1 MFESFTSRAH
11 QSAVDRL
18 IQMATG
24 KKAPAEQEA
33 PGPESTETAAAVAE
47 QPVAEGNAEAVA
59 EQPQVEAAVEAPVEQ
74 AQAEA
79 PAETAPEAVMVV
91 ESAAAAVFE
100 TVVEAQPV
108 QEPVSEPPQG
118 EAPPVYEPAAEAVA
132 EPVAEAVPEAAAA
145 AEPVSEAV
153 MEQPA
158 EPAPEAASAVEFAV
172 EVPVEQARVEV
183 PVETQPEAAAV
194 VEAPRVEAMTAEA
207 VVQEP
212 TPVAEPA
219 AAVVAQPAPE
229 AAAEPT
235 SAIAAETKQP
245 VEEAQAEPEA
255 AAEAAAAEAAVAA
268 AAMGASS
275 GATAAEPI
283 EEDAPHVW
291 KRRATD
297 AAEPGAPSPRV
308 AEALRR
314 AQSRGLGFEREKAE
328 GSEPAPSAGHYG
340 DEEEEPFKL
349 EKYLRRSTDRRPGVF
364 GAAADVVPSPDETT
378 FLKSKDQGR
387 SSDEVTEE
395 QLRELAQDPM
405 WKTLMQF
412 KGWLPVVT
420 SLLPMLDL
428 ATGRPQPGTSDEIKD
443 TMDGL
448 LMSHRDIR
456 STLNSQTTELR
467 RVEQEVAH
475 LREAAD
481 KTSFEQSAMADDVRG
496 MQRLMKNASMYMGIL
511 LGLLVAV
518 VGYMAFL
525 VFTYLNHPA
534 H

>member
-1 MFESFTSRAH
+1 MSAMFESFTSRAH

-91 ESAAAAVFE
+91 ESAAAVFE
-100 TVVEAQPV
+100 AVVEAQPV

-145 AEPVSEAV
+145 AEP
-153 MEQPA
+153 
-158 EPAPEAASAVEFAV
+158 APEAASAVESAV
-172 EVPVEQARVEV
+172 EVPVEQARAEV

-194 VEAPRVEAMTAEA
+194 VGAPRVEAMTAEA
-207 VVQEP
+207 VVEEP
-212 TPVAEPA
+212 APVAEPA

-229 AAAEPT
+229 VAAEPT

-275 GATAAEPI
+275 GAMAAEPI

>member
-1 MFESFTSRAH
+1 MSAMFESFTSRAH

-59 EQPQVEAAVEAPVEQ
+59 EQPQVDAAVEAPVEQ

-132 EPVAEAVPEAAAA
+132 EPVAEAAAA

-158 EPAPEAASAVEFAV
+158 EPAPEVAS
-172 EVPVEQARVEV
+172 PVEQARVET

-194 VEAPRVEAMTAEA
+194 VEAPRVEVMTAEA
-207 VVQEP
+207 VVEEP
-212 TPVAEPA
+212 APVAEPA
-219 AAVVAQPAPE
+219 AEVVAQPAPE
-229 AAAEPT
+229 AVAEPASEPAVEAVAEPPVETAPTAEYAPAAEV
-235 SAIAAETKQP
+235 EQ
-245 VEEAQAEPEA
+245 VEEEVRAEQEA
-255 AAEAAAAEAAVAA
+255 AAEAAAAE
-268 AAMGASS
+268 S
-275 GATAAEPI
+275 I

-314 AQSRGLGFEREKAE
+314 AQSRGGSFEREKTE

-349 EKYLRRSTDRRPGVF
+349 EKYLRRSTDRKPGAF
-364 GAAADVVPSPDETT
+364 GAAADVVPSPGETT
-378 FLKSKDQGR
+378 FLKSKDQAR

-467 RVEQEVAH
+467 RVEQEVAQ